1 MAFNVHY
8 CYTKNPYSLPKD
20 HPDYDPD
27 APSHVQAPCANNCR
41 GVDPNSIIGGGAAAV
56 VASGLA
62 AQFLGPAGLG
72 AVGIAGEDVVVVV
85 RVSLIV

>member
-1 MAFNVHY
+1 MAYNVHY
-8 CYTKNPYSLPKD
+8 CYTKNPDFLPAND
-20 HPDYDPD
+20 PNYDP
-27 APSHVQAPCANNCR
+27 AEPSHVQAPCANNCR

-72 AVGIAGEDVVVVV
+72 AAGIAGEDVLVV
-85 RVSLIV
+85 RVSLII